1 MNYKIHL
8 KMAIIFSFIMPL
20 SLFSQDVLWEKSLG
34 GKQAEFLYDALPT
47 PDYGYILA
55 GSSLSDKTGDKEEIN
70 LGDLDYWIWKM
81 KEDGSLDWQKSFGGN
96 GSDQLISLKITT
108 DAGFI
113 LGGSSTSDSKIVDD
127 KPNLK
132 KDPCYGNEDFW
143 ILKLN
148 AKGDEEWQK
157 TFGGFAQDYLVEV
170 ILTKDKGYLLAGS
183 SASGKNGNKET
194 LGYGALDFWII
205 KLDPKGKLE
214 WQKSFGGLYNDE
226 LKSVIQTHD
235 GGFLIGGYSNSPFS
249 GTKLE
254 DSKGANDFWII
265 KTDKEGNEEWQKTI
279 GSRYDDQL
287 ATVLQDSEHNY
298 IVAGSTNDKNEGKN
312 KDMLV
317 LKLDDKGEILWKENY
332 DFSDKDVLTTIIP
345 SNDNTYVIGGYIE
358 KKSKK
363 DKKNTNYLIFKIN
376 DKGESL
382 WDNEIESQANDILRK
397 VIETRDGGYLLSGTR
412 KNKGS
417 SDFLTIKL
425 KDKDKKIE
433 DKINV
438 EAFPNPA
445 QTYTNVIINYEY
457 SSGTATV
464 YDLNGRL
471 MQSEKITGSR
481 TIPIDLSGLPQGIYI
496 IDIDTN
502 IQKDGIKVM
511 KN

>member
-1 MNYKIHL
+1 MIFKITPKATSL
-8 KMAIIFSFIMPL
+8 AFFILSFSM
-20 SLFSQDVLWEKSLG
+20 FSQDVLWEKTLG
-34 GKQAEFLYDALPT
+34 GKHAEFLYDAQPT
-47 PDYGYILA
+47 ADYGYILA
-55 GSSLSDKTGDKEEIN
+55 GSSLSDKSGDKEVNN

-96 GSDQLISLKITT
+96 GSDQLISLKLTL
-108 DAGFI
+108 DGGFL
-113 LGGSSTSDSKIVDD
+113 LGGSSNSDDKIIED

-132 KDPCYGNEDFW
+132 KEKCFGNEDFW

-157 TFGGFAQDYLVEV
+157 TLGGFAQDNLVQV
-170 ILTKDKGYLLAGS
+170 ILTKDNGYLLAGS

-194 LGYGALDFWII
+194 IGYGALDYWIV
-205 KLDPKGKLE
+205 KLDNKGKVE
-214 WQKSFGGLYNDE
+214 WQKSYGGIYNDE

-235 GGFLIGGYSNSPFS
+235 GGFLIGGYSNSTFS
-249 GTKLE
+249 GNKLE
-254 DSKGANDFWII
+254 DTKGANDFWLI
-265 KTDKEGNEEWQKTI
+265 KTDSEGNEEWQKTI

-287 ATVLQDSEHNY
+287 ASVLQDSEHNY
-298 IVAGSTNDKNEGKN
+298 IIAGSTNDKDSGKN

-317 LKLDDKGEILWKENY
+317 LKLDEKGETLWKETY
-332 DFSDKDVLTTIIP
+332 DFSDKDVLTTLIP
-345 SNDNTYVIGGYIE
+345 SNDDTYVIGGYVE
-358 KKSKK
+358 KKSKTGQ
-363 DKKNTNYLIFKIN
+363 KNTNYLLFKIN
-376 DKGESL
+376 NKGEQL
-382 WDNEIESQANDILRK
+382 WDNEIKSQANDILRK

-412 KNKGS
+412 KKKGS

-425 KDKDKKIE
+425 KDKDKKPE
-433 DKINV
+433 EKINV

-445 QTYTNVIINYEY
+445 QTFTNVIINYDY
-457 SSGTATV
+457 SFGTATI

-471 MQSEKITGSR
+471 IKSEKIEGSR

-502 IQKDGIKVM
+502 IQKDGIKIM